1 MINSLLLFY
10 LGDGSHYYTPAV
22 PDPGN
27 NNNRELNSLGSQYA
41 ADYGHAASALIQRLV
56 RKQIYETSPKQYAD
70 LTLLSLKKSEQR
82 MSDEFFYQE
91 MGWGR
96 EAVINSN
103 IAAPIIAGRT
113 QTIPI
118 QNPDACHLDMIVTY
132 PDNTKGTVTAKTATT
147 ITITALSWETLP
159 LIPISAAGTFVLSNH
174 SPLEADG
181 ANDIKKYSR
190 FSTVERLNYIQFLVE
205 AQRYGKIEMMKYKAN
220 GTFDNWLTL
229 QKKNMY
235 TQHRVSLSNCL
246 WNGTRGEATL
256 SNGEKAKTT
265 GGLYPMML
273 EAGSSNSS
281 VTLVNTPAALEELA
295 LDTEFGDFGET
306 RFLYAAPKAIHYLSK
321 QYKSSLT
328 RYTPNDMVAK
338 LELSS
343 IDMGSSRIVFVPVR
357 LFQEQSCFPTHFR
370 NKMFLV
376 DQKSLQPV
384 HMTPEEMGSTLDRK
398 NNGTL
403 QNYADDW
410 ISSSIGFEYVN
421 PLAGGWISITDL
433 P

>member
-1 MINSLLLFY
+1 MLIFV
-10 LGDGSHYYTPAV
+10 LGDGSHYYTPTV

-27 NNNRELNSLGSQYA
+27 NNNRELNPLGSQYA
-41 ADYGHAASALIQRLV
+41 ATFGHSNSALIQRIV

-70 LTLLSLKKSEQR
+70 LTLLSLKKSELR
-82 MSDEFFYQE
+82 LSDEFSYHE

-96 EAVINSN
+96 EAIVNSAIGSS
-103 IAAPIIAGRT
+103 IAAGTT
-113 QTIPI
+113 QVIPI
-118 QNPDACHLDMIVTY
+118 QNPDAVHLDMIVTY
-132 PDNTKGTVTAKTATT
+132 PDNTKATVIAKTSTT
-147 ITITALSWETLP
+147 ITVRALSWETLP
-159 LIPISAAGTFVLSNH
+159 LIPISSAGTFVLSNH

-181 ANDIKKYSR
+181 QNDIKKYSR
-190 FSTVERLNYIQFLVE
+190 FTTIERTNYIQFLVE
-205 AQRYGKIEMMKYKAN
+205 AQRYGRVEMLKYQNA

-246 WNGTRGEATL
+246 WNGTQGEATL

-273 EAGSSNSS
+273 QAGSSNSS
-281 VTLVNTPAALEELA
+281 VTLVNAPAALEELA
-295 LDTEFGDFGET
+295 LDTEFGEFGET

-376 DQKSLQPV
+376 DQNSLQPV
-384 HMTPEEMGSTLDRK
+384 HMIPEEMGSTLDRR

-403 QNYADDW
+403 QNYVDDW
-410 ISSSIGFEYVN
+410 ISSSIGFEYRN
-421 PLAGGWISITDL
+421 PLGGGWISITDL